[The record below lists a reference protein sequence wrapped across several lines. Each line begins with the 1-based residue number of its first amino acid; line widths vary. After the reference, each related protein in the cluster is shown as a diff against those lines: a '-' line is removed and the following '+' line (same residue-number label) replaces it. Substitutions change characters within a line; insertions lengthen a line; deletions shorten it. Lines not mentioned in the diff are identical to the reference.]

1 MGVPSKFT
9 HPYLLLAHPIPFAH
23 RGGTSHAPEN
33 SLASFTQA
41 VELGYRYLE
50 TDVHSTSDG
59 VLVAFHDERLDRL
72 TNSHGLIRELTYAE
86 VQEALIDGTEPI
98 PTMKELLT
106 TFPTAH
112 FNIDAKHETS
122 VEPLADLLTELN
134 CLDRVLVGS
143 FSDARLKG
151 LRRLLGVSLATG
163 MGPRAIVLLSL
174 AALGL
179 PTRKFKAVAA
189 QVPYSMMQRS
199 WFAERFIRSAKKREI
214 AVHVWTVDDPA
225 KMRYLLDLGVD
236 GIMTDQIPVL
246 KAVFEEREIW

>member
-1 MGVPSKFT
+1 MGAQSKFN
-9 HPYLLLAHPIPFAH
+9 HPYLALAHPIPFAH

-50 TDVHSTSDG
+50 TDVHATSDG

-106 TFPTAH
+106 VFPAAH

-151 LRRLLGVSLATG
+151 LRRLLGVSLATS
-163 MGPRAIVLLSL
+163 MGPRAIVLLAL

-189 QVPYSMMQRS
+189 QVPYSVMRRS
-199 WFAERFIRSAKKREI
+199 WFAERFIRAARKRGI

-236 GIMTDQIPVL
+236 GIMSDEIQVL
-246 KAVFEEREIW
+246 KAVFEDRDIW